1 MIGLMRDSALFYC
14 TNSVQDINSVIKIPK
29 VAVVIRWGN
38 LWIGKIT

>member
-14 TNSVQDINSVIKIPK
+14 TNFIQDINSVIKIPK
-29 VAVVIRWGN
+29 GAVVVRQRN